1 MGIICKYCGAS
12 SQTNNKCSNCGAPI
26 EIAAQ
31 PLALKFD
38 KIQRAV
44 DSHMLYFDQENVLR
58 RPFHRLVTNIYVD
71 DMLAFRLISNPK
83 KLGICVVKDN
93 DRILDGMNRCASGSK
108 LSNSDRRY
116 TFGRDIDDI
125 VYSISDIIGN
135 GANITD
141 EKRIK
146 FETKLTM
153 RTLVKWLS
161 IPYVIWWIFILVM
174 LIAGLCDYGILFA
187 IATLSII
194 IWLVICL
201 YPCQTLIEL
210 E

>member
-1 MGIICKYCGAS
+1 
-12 SQTNNKCSNCGAPI
+12 
-26 EIAAQ
+26 
-31 PLALKFD
+31 
-38 KIQRAV
+38 
-44 DSHMLYFDQENVLR
+44 
-58 RPFHRLVTNIYVD
+58 
-71 DMLAFRLISNPK
+71 MLAFRLISNPK

-153 RTLVKWLS
+153 RTLVKWPS

-174 LIAGLCDYGILFA
+174 LIAGLCDYGILFI